1 MEISQFTDYSLRT
14 LIFVALAEEELSS
27 VKQIATAYGIS
38 RNHLVKVVHNLARN
52 GYLET
57 FKGKGGGIKLAMPPE
72 KINVGK
78 LMRVTENLSILECF
92 PPKRKKGGCCIAGI
106 CELQIILRKA
116 LNAFLAELDDVTL
129 RDLLSRKT
137 TLQKRLGIS

>member
-1 MEISQFTDYSLRT
+1 MELSQFTDYSLRT
-14 LIFVALAEEELSS
+14 LIFVALAEDELSS

-52 GYLET
+52 GYLKT

-92 PPKRKKGGCCIAGI
+92 PPERKKGGCCIAGI

-137 TLQKRLGIS
+137 TLQKRLSIS

>member
-52 GYLET
+52 GYLKT

-72 KINVGK
+72 DINIGK
-78 LMRVTENLSILECF
+78 LMRVTENLAILECI
-92 PPKRKKGGCCIAGI
+92 PLKGKKVGCCIAGI
-106 CELQIILRKA
+106 CELQVILRKA

-129 RDLLSRKT
+129 SDLLSRKSAM
-137 TLQKRLGIS
+137 QKRLGIS

>member
-1 MEISQFTDYSLRT
+1 MELSQFTDYSLRT

-52 GYLET
+52 GYLKT

-72 KINVGK
+72 DINIGK
-78 LMRVTENLSILECF
+78 LMRVTENLAILECI
-92 PPKRKKGGCCIAGI
+92 PLKRKKVGCCIAGI
-106 CELQIILRKA
+106 CELQVILRKA

-129 RDLLSRKT
+129 SDLLSRKSAM
-137 TLQKRLGIS
+137 QKRLGIS